1 MRVSDLSRVSQLDLV
16 VERVRAI
23 GSKAFLFCILY
34 LCSHSYLGSK
44 DNSCFLLPLQR
55 ASALDFTFSA
65 NGIIMSQGSN
75 LIIFNISLFF
85 TLHIQLVSKSC
96 QICPQVYIRSKD
108 FSLPAHLLFQP
119 DPFSPRVPL
128 PSPCHHPYLSF
139 PSTSNCILHIEPRMI
154 FWDVKIRRF
163 CPLRVLQCEFCRVC
177 NLPQSNWGKGSL

>member
-16 VERVRAI
+16 VERFRAI

-96 QICPQVYIRSKD
+96 QICPQVYINPRTSHYQPTSCSNQIL
-108 FSLPAHLLFQP
+108 SLQE
-119 DPFSPRVPL
+119 SPCLPLVTILICPSPL
-128 PSPCHHPYLSF
+128 PPTASF
-139 PSTSNCILHIEPRMI
+139 T
-154 FWDVKIRRF
+154 
-163 CPLRVLQCEFCRVC
+163 
-177 NLPQSNWGKGSL
+177 